1 MNRQRPPLKNGVDLQ
16 LQSAF
21 NDGNWAIVIRL
32 AEKRART
39 FNDQY
44 YQVRQQLETETHF
57 LYGLSKPWAVELTKV
72 WRRR

>member
-1 MNRQRPPLKNGVDLQ
+1 MKLGALMNRQQRPVLKNGVDLQ

-21 NDGNWAIVIRL
+21 NDGNWAVVIRL

-44 YQVRQQLETETHF
+44 YEVRSSAF
-57 LYGLSKPWAVELTKV
+57 
-72 WRRR
+72 

>member
-1 MNRQRPPLKNGVDLQ
+1 MNRQQVPNLKNGVDLQ

-21 NDGNWAIVIRL
+21 NDGNWAAVVRL

-44 YQVRQQLETETHF
+44 YEVRFDGSCT
-57 LYGLSKPWAVELTKV
+57 
-72 WRRR
+72 